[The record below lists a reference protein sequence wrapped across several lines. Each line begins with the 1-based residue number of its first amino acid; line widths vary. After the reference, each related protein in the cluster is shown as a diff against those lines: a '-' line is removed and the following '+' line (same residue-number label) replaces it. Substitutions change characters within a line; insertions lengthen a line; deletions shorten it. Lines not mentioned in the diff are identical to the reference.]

1 MGVLLGLLWP
11 FRRLNDHLLPAGMAL
26 GVAAVAAMVTAVL
39 IQVFF
44 RYVLGNALAWPEEFS
59 RFMMLWMTGL
69 MAPTAFRRGGFV
81 AIEMVVRLLPRPI
94 GGLLSLALLLL
105 SLLVLAYALRI
116 GAGEVCGIGGRFD
129 TVSLWAPD
137 LGLRVDLRAI
147 CALAPAGAIGWELPE
162 AGFGSLVKVPRW
174 WMMLSVHVGVT
185 LLVLVNL
192 ELILRSL
199 IALAGG
205 AGRLPVIA
213 GAEMAGAE

>member
-1 MGVLLGLLWP
+1 MGVLLGVLWP
-11 FRRLNDHLLPAGMAL
+11 LRRLNDALLAAGLAL
-26 GVAAVAAMVTAVL
+26 GAVAVALMVGAML

-44 RYVLGNALAWPEEFS
+44 RYVLENALPWPDEFA

-81 AIEMVVRLLPRPI
+81 AIDMVVRLLPQAV
-94 GGLLSLALLLL
+94 GALLSLLLLLL
-105 SLLVLAYALRI
+105 SLVVLLAAFRI

-137 LGLRVDLRAI
+137 LGLRVDLRAL
-147 CALAPAGAIGWELPE
+147 CNLSPAGAIGWQWPE

-174 WMMLSVHVGVT
+174 WMMLSIHAGVV
-185 LLVLVNL
+185 LMILVNI
-192 ELILRSL
+192 ELILRTV

-205 AGRLPVIA
+205 ARRLPPIR
-213 GAEMAGAE
+213 GTEMAGSE